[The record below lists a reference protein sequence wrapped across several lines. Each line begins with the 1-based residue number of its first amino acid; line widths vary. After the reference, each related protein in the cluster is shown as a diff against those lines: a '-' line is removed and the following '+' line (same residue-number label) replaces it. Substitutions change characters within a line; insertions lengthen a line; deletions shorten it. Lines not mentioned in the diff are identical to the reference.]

1 MLTDKLT
8 NIAAAIREKG
18 GTTEL
23 LTLDAMPTAI
33 AALPTGGG
41 GDDKVPNPIILK
53 GILSNLFRDDKL
65 KWLLEEYGDRI
76 VLKDVSSMESTFNNC
91 SYDKE
96 LKFVIE
102 PVSSSTP
109 VILSYLFT
117 NSKCIIPNDFFTQKA
132 SGKIGSISHMFEGY
146 KGKETPPFITNTNS
160 YNSSG
165 YLFSRAECEKIG
177 DITFAPDSF
186 QQMFYSCY
194 YLKELPNMTLVGN
207 KWQTNAYAYNN
218 SCFAFCFS
226 LRKIPQDFLKQFY
239 NTAVSSSSYAAI
251 SQTFYSCYAL
261 DEVVGFSPK
270 TKALTSNCFMNTF
283 NNCYHLK
290 RIVFDTQEDGTPY
303 TAEWKNQTIELNR
316 FVGWAGEAGADKTIT
331 SYNTGITYE
340 KEVGTGKGSYAALKN
355 DPDWWSREFIY
366 SRFGHDA
373 AVELINSLPD
383 TSAYIAA
390 NGGTNTIKFYSN
402 AGSSIDGGGVSHL
415 TEEEVAAAAAKGWT
429 ISYTTS
435 TN

>member
-1 MLTDKLT
+1 MALTDKLT
-8 NIAAAIREKG
+8 SIAAAIREKG
-18 GTTEL
+18 GTTEK

-33 AALPTGGG
+33 ANLPTGGG
-41 GDDKVPNPIILK
+41 GEDKVPNPIILN
-53 GILSNLFRDDKL
+53 GTLSHLFKEDKL
-65 KWLLEEYGDRI
+65 KWLLEDYGDRI
-76 VLKDVSSMESTFNNC
+76 VLKDVTSMESTFSSC

-102 PVSSSTP
+102 PAYSSTS
-109 VILSYLFT
+109 VNLGYLF
-117 NSKCIIPNDFFTQKA
+117 NNAKCIIPNDFFTQKA
-132 SGKIGSISHMFEGY
+132 SGKIGTISHMFEGY

-194 YLKELPNMTLVGN
+194 YLKEVPNMTLKGN
-207 KWQTNAYAYNN
+207 RWQTYAYSYNN
-218 SCFAFCFS
+218 GCFAFCYS
-226 LRKIPQDFLKQFY
+226 LRKIPQDFLKQLY

-251 SQTFYSCYAL
+251 SQTFYYCYAL

-270 TKALTSNCFMNTF
+270 TKALTSNCFLNTF

-316 FVGWAGEAGADKTIT
+316 FVGWAGEAGADKSIT
-331 SYNTGITYE
+331 GYNTGITYE
-340 KEVGTGKGSYAALKN
+340 KEVGTGKGSYAALKD
-355 DPDWWSREFIY
+355 DPDWWSREFMY

-373 AVELINSLPD
+373 AVELINTLPD
-383 TSAYIAA
+383 TSAYIKAQGA
-390 NGGTNTIKFYSN
+390 SNNIVKFYTN
-402 AGSSIDGGGVSHL
+402 AGMNTDGGSVSQL
-415 TEEEVAAAAAKGWT
+415 TEEEVAVAAAKGWT
-429 ISYTTS
+429 ISYTG
-435 TN
+435 